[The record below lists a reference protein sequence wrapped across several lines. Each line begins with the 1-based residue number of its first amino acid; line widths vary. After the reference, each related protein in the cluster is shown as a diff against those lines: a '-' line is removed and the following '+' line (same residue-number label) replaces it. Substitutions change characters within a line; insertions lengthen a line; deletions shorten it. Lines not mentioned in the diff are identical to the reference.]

1 MLQHSYSNHKLLNS
15 TSLPQCVTYLK
26 NLLLKKTSFSSRE
39 MSNKSVIKIIAG
51 TDHRYTIT
59 YSIWNDIHAR
69 TRNFQY
75 VTIKGS
81 DGETEDQL
89 CHANFNVINQDVL
102 CVFQSPVNIGDYRC
116 VILRTGGDDGID
128 LIQVIEKCGEL
139 QNIFQLGMTYHTR
152 ISLR

>member
-1 MLQHSYSNHKLLNS
+1 M
-15 TSLPQCVTYLK
+15 TSLK
-26 NLLLKKTSFSSRE
+26 NLLLKKTPSSSRE
-39 MSNKSVIKIIAG
+39 LGKKPTIKIIAG

-59 YSIWNDIHAR
+59 YSIWNNIHAR

-116 VILRTGGDDGID
+116 VKLRTGGDDAIC
-128 LIQVIEKCGEL
+128 LIQVLKNVVNNKTL
-139 QNIFQLGMTYHTR
+139 FD
-152 ISLR
+152 